1 MQNLCGDI
9 GVERFNGSF
18 EICLDTLAPKK
29 KTREKKKKRKKG
41 KKMKIILIQ

>member
-9 GVERFNGSF
+9 GVERFNGSL
-18 EICLDTLAPKK
+18 EICLDTLAPEK

-41 KKMKIILIQ
+41 KKMKIMLIQ